1 MKNDT
6 GSRARRERGASF
18 SASSGASPGASSS
31 ASSSSSSSRRFI
43 AIGFSLVGILLAG
56 ATVSA
61 IMQTRRLQEHTRDIV
76 DDMLGSVQLIGELDA
91 SVERRRIL
99 VDDHIFATNRGEMLG
114 LEGDI
119 ATLNAKIAEI
129 IRAYD
134 RWAVLPGERA
144 LWQRAQADLREL
156 DPPIRR
162 ALAAS
167 RDNHDIEAR
176 RIMEE
181 VTEPFARL
189 DRDLDDL
196 IAINNR
202 GAGEDLTRFSMIRLR
217 LTMTLIAIGLVALA
231 GTVIIAV
238 WASRQVGRRED
249 ELHRVARLLEERNR
263 ELDAFAG
270 RVAHDIRGP
279 LTAITL
285 AMKPLESKVPEGD
298 RSLEILRRGAKTMG
312 ALIDDLL
319 ALARTNAEMP
329 GWCDPADVARDVEDE
344 MGPRLGAVG
353 GKLLVTV
360 APAGVACTEGLLRQA
375 LVNLV
380 ENSLKYRRPEAAP
393 VVQLSGAPRA
403 DGVGYELGVTDNGVG
418 MSPEE
423 IQHATE
429 PFYRS
434 PRARAL
440 PGTGLGLSIVDRVA
454 RACGGKLS
462 VSSEPGRGSTFV
474 MRLPIAAAPALS
486 RSSAAAPS
494 PRSPTSTDP
503 R

>member
-1 MKNDT
+1 ML
-6 GSRARRERGASF
+6 
-18 SASSGASPGASSS
+18 
-31 ASSSSSSSRRFI
+31 
-43 AIGFSLVGILLAG
+43 LVG
-56 ATVSA
+56 ATMSA
-61 IMQTRRLQEHTRDIV
+61 IMQTRRLQEHARDIV

-91 SVERRRIL
+91 TVERRRIL
-99 VDDHIFATNRGEMLG
+99 VDDHIFATKRSEMLA
-114 LEGDI
+114 LEREI
-119 ATLNAKIAEI
+119 ASLNAKMAAT

-144 LWQRAQADLREL
+144 LWQRAQADLRQL
-156 DPPIRR
+156 DPPILR

-176 RIMEE
+176 EIMEE

-202 GAGEDLTRFSMIRLR
+202 GAGEDLVRFSMIRLR
-217 LTMTLIAIGLVALA
+217 LTVTLIAIGLVALA

-329 GWCDPADVARDVEDE
+329 GWCDPSDVARDVEDE

-380 ENSLKYRRPEAAP
+380 ENSLKYRRPEAPP
-393 VVQLSGAPRA
+393 VVQLSGAARP
-403 DGVGYELGVTDNGVG
+403 DGEGYELGVTDNGLG
-418 MSPEE
+418 MSPEDL
-423 IQHATE
+423 QHATE

-474 MRLPIAAAPALS
+474 MRLPTAPPLS
-486 RSSAAAPS
+486 RSSGAAPS